1 MLHSLRAR
9 LIIMTLAVAVIAVVC
24 VGLLSRRFTL
34 NEFRVYV
41 AHNQETNL
49 EGFRAVLQK
58 HYQQYGSWDGVQPAL
73 ESIGRPADKQL
84 ILVDTRRKVLATA
97 PAESAHT
104 DIQISQEHNMIMRRA
119 ESRNGLILSGEMVL
133 NHVPHIDLLD
143 ARGTP
148 AGALYL
154 AAMPLR
160 GGIRNEEIFVGSLNR
175 TLLLAALIS
184 AVVALLSAFFL
195 SSRILR
201 PVAALT
207 GAVRRMENGDLSQRV
222 NVAAKDEIGK
232 LARSFN
238 SMADS
243 LGRAEQLRRN
253 MVNDV
258 AHELRT
264 PLTNIRCQIEA
275 LQDGL
280 AQPTAAV
287 MDSLHEEAMLLETLV
302 DDLQDLALADAG
314 QLNLK
319 LRQVAIKEEV
329 AQAVNAVKGQ
339 LAKSEMAVRVDIA
352 EGSLLVLADPK
363 RFGQIL
369 RNLLNNAVRHTPA
382 GGLITIAASQ
392 VDSEIEIMI
401 ADNGRGIAAADLPF
415 VFERFYRS
423 DVSRDRATGGAG
435 LGLAIV
441 KQIVAAHGGTIRM
454 ESVLGQGTMVYFTL
468 PAFDPALIHGGAVTD
483 SSRG

>member
-1 MLHSLRAR
+1 
-9 LIIMTLAVAVIAVVC
+9 VA
-24 VGLLSRRFTL
+24 
-34 NEFRVYV
+34 
-41 AHNQETNL
+41 
-49 EGFRAVLQK
+49 
-58 HYQQYGSWDGVQPAL
+58 
-73 ESIGRPADKQL
+73 
-84 ILVDTRRKVLATA
+84 
-97 PAESAHT
+97 
-104 DIQISQEHNMIMRRA
+104 
-119 ESRNGLILSGEMVL
+119 GEMVL
-133 NHVPHIDLLD
+133 NHVPHIDLFD

-154 AAMPLR
+154 AAMPPT

-238 SMADS
+238 SMAES

-280 AQPTAAV
+280 AQPTAAI

-319 LRQVAIKEEV
+319 LRQVAVKEEV

-352 EGSLLVLADPK
+352 EDSLLVLADPK

-454 ESVLGQGTMVYFTL
+454 ESVLGEGTMVYFTL
-468 PAFDPALIHGGAVTD
+468 PAVNA
-483 SSRG
+483 